1 MPQPRDT
8 RSEAGTREWFR
19 VQAKQ
24 GNTAEVFIYDE
35 IGRGFFGGGVA
46 AEDLVK
52 EIKALKL
59 GSDDELKVRINSPG
73 GQFFE
78 GITIHNFLRTLKAK
92 VNVRIDGVAA
102 SAASIIAMAGDLV
115 EMPQNAMM
123 FIHNPWMW
131 AAGDARA
138 MRRAAD
144 DLDQMAQS
152 SISTYLRKIGDKLER
167 SKLVEMLDAETW
179 LSAEESVKFG
189 LADVVDEPVKAA
201 ALARFDFSKYGLP
214 VPSAIAKAIIGD
226 TSRILSQRQ
235 KITELQTKA
244 DLIDAKYST

>member
-1 MPQPRDT
+1 MPKPHDT
-8 RSEAGTREWFR
+8 RMEAGSRQWFR

-24 GNTAEVFIYDE
+24 GNSAEVFIYDE

-102 SAASIIAMAGDLV
+102 SAASVIAMAGDRV

-123 FIHNPWMW
+123 FIHNPWMF
-131 AAGDARA
+131 AAGDARV
-138 MRRAAD
+138 MRKAAD

-152 SISTYLRKIGDKLER
+152 SISTYLRKTGDKLER
-167 SKLVEMLDAETW
+167 GELVKMLDAETW
-179 LSAEESVKFG
+179 LSAEESVKHG
-189 LADVVDEPVKAA
+189 LADIVDEPVRAA
-201 ALARFDFSKYGLP
+201 ALAQFDLAKYGFP
-214 VPSAIAKAIIGD
+214 VPKAIALAKTAVSEESKKQRD
-226 TSRILSQRQ
+226 RIYRFPN
-235 KITELQTKA
+235 
-244 DLIDAKYST
+244 